1 MRSLTLSPKTV
12 LPAVVLAFTALCALS
27 WWGTRPVTARSE
39 GSDQPG
45 EVMQPPAPTPP
56 PVASANAAQR
66 PAAPAKLPAPSPAEQ
81 QTSSTAPAHSLRAE
95 TPPPPPEPEHRP
107 MPGSSANAN
116 VPSTD
121 ESEPAVRKDEI
132 KAAVVAVVPLIR
144 QCFEDVAER
153 YPGNHKVVLKF
164 TIVGQG
170 LTGHFKDG
178 EVVDSTIPD
187 PWLQACFLDSL
198 TDARFPA
205 PSGGGTVTV
214 TYPFAFIPDP
224 EDAGSGQGR

>member
-1 MRSLTLSPKTV
+1 MPSLTLSGKTM
-12 LPAVVLAFTALCALS
+12 LPAIVLAFAALCAFL
-27 WWGTRPVTARSE
+27 WWVTRPA
-39 GSDQPG
+39 SDQPRNSDQPAD
-45 EVMQPPAPTPP
+45 VFRPPAPTAPVEAPALQPAERRSTPEPAPSALPSGAPP
-56 PVASANAAQR
+56 T
-66 PAAPAKLPAPSPAEQ
+66 PAAPERGASLGGSASESAPPPAE
-81 QTSSTAPAHSLRAE
+81 
-95 TPPPPPEPEHRP
+95 
-107 MPGSSANAN
+107 G
-116 VPSTD
+116 
-121 ESEPAVRKDEI
+121 SEPPISKGEL
-132 KAAVVAVVPLIR
+132 KAAVQSVKPLIQ
-144 QCFEDVAER
+144 QCFLDVAQR

-214 TYPFAFIPDP
+214 TYPFSFTSQP
-224 EDAGSGQGR
+224 EDAGSPQGG